1 MKHFRMFESF
11 QEEKSAFIY
20 FINPESLSLTESL
33 DSQDGFFVSESLKTA
48 ITTLDAKGYTEGVDY
63 VLVESAADI
72 KFVGLKGD
80 TLEVDVKGQKYGH
93 VAKTGLDIAEIAR
106 KFEKMLQFSSWKA
119 LNWLNRQTEIVSGS
133 KKKQEDDIDSHLKEG
148 HSEMENYM
156 FFGNLKTM
164 KKCIEMMMELD
175 PVAVDTLLNEHDWA
189 SDHIATSKDDVEEV
203 CNWLCNTLGKPLN
216 NTQN

>member
-1 MKHFRMFESF
+1 MNHFRMFENF
-11 QEEKSAFIY
+11 QEDRKAFIY
-20 FINPESLSLTESL
+20 FINSGSSSLTENL
-33 DSQDGFFVSESLKTA
+33 DSQDGVFVNEALVSALSTLK
-48 ITTLDAKGYTEGVDY
+48 KQGHVEGVDY
-63 VLVESAADI
+63 VLVEAAGEV
-72 KFVGLKGD
+72 KFVGVKGD

-93 VAKTGLDIAEIAR
+93 VAKAGMDIAEIAR

-148 HSEMENYM
+148 HNGMENYM

-164 KKCIEMMMELD
+164 KKCIEMMMALD
-175 PVAVDTLLNEHDWA
+175 PEAVDTLLNEHDWA

-203 CNWLCNTLGKPLN
+203 CNWLCNTLGKPMN
-216 NTQN
+216 NTQD